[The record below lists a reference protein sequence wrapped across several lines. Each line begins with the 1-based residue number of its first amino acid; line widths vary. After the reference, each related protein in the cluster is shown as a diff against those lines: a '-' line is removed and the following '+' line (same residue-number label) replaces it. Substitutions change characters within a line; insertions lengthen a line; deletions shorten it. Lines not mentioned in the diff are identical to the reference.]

1 MSDEYWVP
9 DPEQEGTLNIVS
21 PFAGKSQAGQA
32 IRVKPDIIFIT
43 QYPAL
48 LSTQYSLLITQY
60 SSVTQY

>member
-1 MSDEYWVP
+1 MLSDEYWVP
-9 DPEQEGTLNIVS
+9 NPEQEGTLNIVS

-43 QYPAL
+43 QY
-48 LSTQYSLLITQY
+48 SSLITQY